1 MPKPILVSDAVVEV
15 SFGTDSQLGAS
26 PTPAS
31 PSTAYTCQ
39 AKSLR
44 ASIQSSTIDISTLCS
59 DVIETLETRKTGTLE
74 IELYVDATTGPIFRD
89 KVGFLCKV
97 EVDLDGAGSIAGMTK
112 IYNGLVTDA
121 TLNLTPGEVSTET
134 ATITLG
140 GFGFTTVVS

>member
-1 MPKPILVSDAVVEV
+1 MPAPILVSNATVEV
-15 SFGTDSQLGAS
+15 SFGTDAQLGAS

-39 AKSLR
+39 SKSVR
-44 ASIQSSTIDISTLCS
+44 AST
-59 DVIETLETRKTGTLE
+59 VIETLETRKTGTLE
-74 IELYVDATTGPIFRD
+74 IELYVDKTTGPIFRD
-89 KVGFLCKV
+89 KVGYLCKV
-97 EVDLDGAGSIAGMTK
+97 EIDLDGAGTVASMTK

-121 TLNLTPGEVSTET
+121 TINLTPGEVSTET

>member
-74 IELYVDATTGPIFRD
+74 IELYVDSTTGPIFRD

-97 EVDLDGAGSIAGMTK
+97 EVDLDGAGTVASMTK
-112 IYNGLVTDA
+112 TFNGLVTDA

-140 GFGFTTVVS
+140 GFGFTSVTS

>member
-1 MPKPILVSDAVVEV
+1 MPKPILVSDAVVEI
-15 SFGTDSQLGAS
+15 SFGDTAQLGAD
-26 PTPAS
+26 PVPDA
-31 PSTAYTCQ
+31 PSTGYTCQ

-89 KVGFLCKV
+89 KVGYLCKV
-97 EVDLDGAGSIAGMTK
+97 EVDLDGAGTVGAMTK
-112 IYNGLVTDA
+112 TFNGLVTDA
-121 TLNLTPGEVSTET
+121 TLSLTPGEVSTET
-134 ATITLG
+134 ATISLG

>member
-1 MPKPILVSDAVVEV
+1 MPAPILVSNATVKV
-15 SFGTDSQLGAS
+15 SFGTDAQLGAS

-39 AKSLR
+39 SKSVR
-44 ASIQSSTIDISTLCS
+44 ASIQSSTIDLSTLCS
-59 DVIETLETRKTGTLE
+59 TVIETLETRKTGTLE
-74 IELYVDATTGPIFRD
+74 IELYVDKTTGPIFRD

-97 EVDLDGAGSIAGMTK
+97 EIDLDGAGTVASMTK

-121 TLNLTPGEVSTET
+121 TINLTPGEVSTET

-140 GFGFTTVVS
+140 AFGFTTVVS

>member
-1 MPKPILVSDAVVEV
+1 MPKPILVSDAIVEI

-97 EVDLDGAGSIAGMTK
+97 EVDLDGAGTVASMTK
-112 IYNGLVTDA
+112 TFNGLVTDA

>member
-1 MPKPILVSDAVVEV
+1 MPKPILVSDAIVEI

-26 PTPAS
+26 PVPAS
-31 PSTAYTCQ
+31 PSTGYTCQ

-97 EVDLDGAGSIAGMTK
+97 EVDLDGAGTVASMTK
-112 IYNGLVTDA
+112 TFNGLVTDA

-140 GFGFTTVVS
+140 AFGFTTVVS

>member
-74 IELYVDATTGPIFRD
+74 IELYVDSTTGPIFRD
-89 KVGFLCKV
+89 KVGYLCKV
-97 EVDLDGAGSIAGMTK
+97 EVDLDGAGTVASMTK
-112 IYNGLVTDA
+112 TFNGLVTDA

-140 GFGFTTVVS
+140 GFGFTSVTS